1 VIIASCTNVVHAFDD
16 AGERVVALDDVSVE
30 LEAGALT
37 LVVGP
42 SGSGKSTL
50 LAALAGLLV
59 PTSGRVTLDGAEL
72 RRLDAE
78 GRAAVRR
85 NGVGFVFQ
93 SFHLFEALTAQE
105 NVECVLAL
113 QRLPRAEGAAR
124 ARAALAQVG
133 LEGCE
138 DRRPSQLSG
147 GQRQRV
153 AVARAL
159 AVEPRIIFGDEP
171 TSALDSGSAARVL
184 DALRTFVETGGTV
197 VLATHDPR
205 LRAMAQR
212 IVTLENGRVVAD
224 ERAAGTG

>member
-1 VIIASCTNVVHAFDD
+1 MIIASCTHAAHAFDD
-16 AGERVVALDDVSVE
+16 AGERVVALDDVSIE

-59 PTSGRVTLDGAEL
+59 PTSGRVTLAGAEL
-72 RRLDAE
+72 RELDAE

-93 SFHLFEALTAQE
+93 SFHLFDALTAQE

-113 QRLPRAEGAAR
+113 GRLSRAEGAAR
-124 ARAALAQVG
+124 ARTALAQVG

-138 DRRPSQLSG
+138 NRRPSQLSG

-159 AVEPRIIFGDEP
+159 AVRPRIIFGDEP
-171 TSALDSGSAARVL
+171 TSALDAGSAGRVL
-184 DALRTFVETGGTV
+184 DALRMFVEQGGTV

-224 ERAAGTG
+224 ERASGSR

>member
-1 VIIASCTNVVHAFDD
+1 MIIASCTNVVHAFDD

-72 RRLDAE
+72 RKLDAE

-93 SFHLFEALTAQE
+93 SFHLFEALTARE

-113 QRLPRAEGAAR
+113 QRLPRAESAAR

-133 LEGCE
+133 LE
-138 DRRPSQLSG
+138 
-147 GQRQRV
+147 
-153 AVARAL
+153 
-159 AVEPRIIFGDEP
+159 EPRIIFGDEP

-224 ERAAGTG
+224 ESASGSR